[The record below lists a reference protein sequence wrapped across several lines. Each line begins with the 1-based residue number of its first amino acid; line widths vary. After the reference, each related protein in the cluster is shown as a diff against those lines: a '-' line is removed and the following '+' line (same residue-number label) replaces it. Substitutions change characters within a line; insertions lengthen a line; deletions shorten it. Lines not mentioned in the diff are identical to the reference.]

1 MAVTRENARDVAKDT
16 GYTVPIGEII
26 DQLSICNIKMWHTDE
41 GISKAEAGGDYAQAG
56 KLAVMA
62 RQLNAKRADLR
73 EEINMRLDGRGAGTN
88 KIEYCKEVSSR

>member
-1 MAVTRENARDVAKDT
+1 MVVSRENTRDAAKDS
-16 GYTVPIGEII
+16 GYVVPIGELI

-41 GISKAEAGGDYAQAG
+41 GISRAEKDGDYENAG

-73 EEINMRLDGRGAGTN
+73 EEINIRLEGKGAGTN
-88 KIEYCKEVSSR
+88 KIEYCKGVSSR

>member
-1 MAVTRENARDVAKDT
+1 MAVTRENARDAAKDT

-41 GISKAEAGGDYAQAG
+41 GISKAEASGDYAQAG

-73 EEINMRLDGRGAGTN
+73 EEINIRLDGRGAGTN